1 MRGNC
6 GNINQGLFR
15 QKIWQWSSCIM
26 YYAAL
31 GPYEKTA
38 AFLSH
43 FPYLA
48 LTIDA
53 SCDVISGPY
62 LHRWHLADG
71 KQDPVVCSLY
81 ILRVRE
87 SCCSGTASAMCGR
100 LYESRRSI
108 IWSEINTDKFGIA
121 LSHRLSVK
129 INPSAFPVLWFSESP
144 NLDFTEQSHR
154 KRSGTFEISIVDR
167 SAIDYSGVVVHGFR
181 ERWIILINTKSR
193 ASGRPKPLHVS
204 ILVGPL
210 GEWVQR
216 WVGRKALGIRNPLSM
231 HEESL

>member
-1 MRGNC
+1 MKLRVTC
-6 GNINQGLFR
+6 MFR
-15 QKIWQWSSCIM
+15 FVAFPWTLRWLGHVSSSRCILIWSNLKDDITFSTSCVGIVAISIKAYFAIM

-62 LHRWHLADG
+62 LYRWHPADG

-81 ILRVRE
+81 ILRMRE
-87 SCCSGTASAMCGR
+87 SCCSGTASALCGR

-121 LSHRLSVK
+121 LSHRLSVR
-129 INPSAFPVLWFSESP
+129 INPS
-144 NLDFTEQSHR
+144 SH
-154 KRSGTFEISIVDR
+154 
-167 SAIDYSGVVVHGFR
+167 
-181 ERWIILINTKSR
+181 LI
-193 ASGRPKPLHVS
+193 
-204 ILVGPL
+204 
-210 GEWVQR
+210 
-216 WVGRKALGIRNPLSM
+216 
-231 HEESL
+231 